1 MRCHF
6 LFLTIF
12 TVFSTNILKWN
23 YINIYIYE
31 YILKTVISA
40 CMGTKN
46 ITSLVGGEIQRNGG
60 PLNEHLQCER
70 VLNLVT
76 LLSL

>member
-1 MRCHF
+1 
-6 LFLTIF
+6 
-12 TVFSTNILKWN
+12 
-23 YINIYIYE
+23 
-31 YILKTVISA
+31 
-40 CMGTKN
+40 MGTKN